1 MDRSPAAGVVRREHE
16 MAETRSRLQVSTIAV
31 PALLVV
37 VIALAALSYVA
48 SRASITRGPMYA
60 VPGVQATGSSFT
72 VKWQTGTDVA
82 IIASFTPSRA
92 VRVRSITLTG
102 MDPKVAFIATSEY
115 GFWDGRTSLPSFSA
129 ETDPLPLSF
138 QPRPIHGSFAAPAH
152 SNVFVR
158 LVVRAISAAEVASVI
173 TGIRVDAES
182 WSWAH
187 TTYVP
192 FQEPVRLVPP
202 R

>member
-1 MDRSPAAGVVRREHE
+1 
-16 MAETRSRLQVSTIAV
+16 MAETRSRRVKVSAIAV
-31 PALLVV
+31 PALLVL
-37 VIALAALSYVA
+37 VIAFAALSYVA
-48 SRASITRGPMYA
+48 SRASITKGPMYA
-60 VPGVQATGSSFT
+60 VPGAQDTGNAFT
-72 VKWQTGTDVA
+72 VKWQAGTDVA
-82 IIASFTPSRA
+82 IIVSFTPSRA

-115 GFWDGRTSLPSFSA
+115 GFWDGRTALPSFTA
-129 ETDPLPLSF
+129 ETDPLPVALH
-138 QPRPIHGSFAAPAH
+138 PRPIRGAFAAPAN

-187 TTYVP
+187 TTFVP
-192 FQEPVRLVPP
+192 FQQPVRLVPP